1 MGQTRLQRQVTE
13 LSSRLPAITE
23 KQEAYAFE
31 KCFDKYAVRSRNTL
45 FCLECGHSW
54 KDEGILISAI
64 TGCTCPA
71 CKLELKMST
80 NHDRVLHEKAY
91 FGIITTKSDM
101 QVVRMFLVSK
111 IMKKGKEPYLSS
123 KEVMQHW
130 IDQSGTATTMSLN
143 VQNHT
148 QCYDQWAFDSEL
160 KVRGITPR
168 SQLRYSLSP
177 YKIYPERRIL
187 PIIKRNGFKGYFH
200 GVSPQSMFASI
211 LSDSR
216 AETLL
221 KSGQFELFHWLVGTD
236 HPKYEYHEMWP
247 PIKICIRHSYI
258 VKDVSTWTDHV
269 RLLEQMGKDT
279 RNSKYVCPAN
289 LNAEHDR
296 LVKKKLEQDKKQ
308 KLELMRKR
316 LEADQVLYAEQKSKF
331 FDLVF
336 QDGDITVKTIASVEE
351 FMNEGDELEHCVFA
365 SNYFN
370 RRDSLILSARVN
382 GQRTETVEV
391 SLSKMEIKQCRGKLN
406 KNTQYHDKIVGIVQK
421 NINSIQKVAMV

>member
-1 MGQTRLQRQVTE
+1 MGQTRLQRQVIE
-13 LSSRLPAITE
+13 LSSRLPAITD
-23 KQEAYAFE
+23 KQKAYAYD
-31 KCFDKYAVRSRNTL
+31 KCFDRYAVRSRNTL

-80 NHDRVLHEKAY
+80 NYDRVLHEKAY

-111 IMKKGKEPYLSS
+111 FMKKEKPCYCSS
-123 KEVMQHW
+123 REVMQHW
-130 IDQSGTATTMSLN
+130 IDTTGKATTMSLN
-143 VQNHT
+143 TQGFT

-168 SQLRYSLSP
+168 SQLCYSLSP
-177 YKIYPERRIL
+177 YKIYPQRKVMQV
-187 PIIKRNGFKGYFH
+187 IKRNGYKGNNH
-200 GVSPQSMFASI
+200 GFAPHVLFSNI
-211 LSDSR
+211 LSDQY

-221 KSGQFELFHWLVGTD
+221 KSGQIGFLRYYLDVSFKTD
-236 HPKYEYHEMWP
+236 FLKKYWP
-247 PIKICIRHSYI
+247 SMRICIRNNYL
-258 VKDVSTWTDHV
+258 VNDVSIWIDHIQS
-269 RLLEQMGKDT
+269 LINFGKDIH
-279 RNSKYVCPAN
+279 NAKYVCPAN

-296 LVKKKLEQDKKQ
+296 LVKKKRELDKKVKLEQ
-308 KLELMRKR
+308 MRSR
-316 LEADQVLYAEQKSKF
+316 LEAEQILYAEQKSKF
-331 FDLVF
+331 FDLIF

-351 FMNEGDELEHCVFA
+351 FMNEGDELEHCVFVN
-365 SNYFN
+365 NYFN

-391 SLSKMEIKQCRGKLN
+391 SLSKMEVKQCRGKLN

-421 NINSIQKVAMV
+421 NINSIQKLMAV